1 MTTKLLRSHHPGSP
15 DYNHS
20 RSGATHTAA
29 PSGFRPHG
37 DDAFTVSVAEDVY
50 LQRLRGLGA
59 WWLLGSSA
67 VEPLFLV
74 HYAPVEGSVHR
85 LVATVDG
92 SGGEAL
98 RGMAA
103 ARDASD

>member
-20 RSGATHTAA
+20 RSGATQTGA
-29 PSGFRPHG
+29 PSDFRPGG

-59 WWLLGSSA
+59 WWRLGSSA
-67 VEPLFLV
+67 LEPLFLV
-74 HYAPVEGSVHR
+74 HYTAVHR
-85 LVATVDG
+85 
-92 SGGEAL
+92 
-98 RGMAA
+98 
-103 ARDASD
+103 

>member
-1 MTTKLLRSHHPGSP
+1 MTTKLLQSHHPGRP

-29 PSGFRPHG
+29 PSGFRPQG

-59 WWLLGSSA
+59 WWRLGSSA
-67 VEPLFLV
+67 LEPLFLV
-74 HYAPVEGSVHR
+74 HYAPTR
-85 LVATVDG
+85 
-92 SGGEAL
+92 
-98 RGMAA
+98 RR
-103 ARDASD
+103 RDPCTDS